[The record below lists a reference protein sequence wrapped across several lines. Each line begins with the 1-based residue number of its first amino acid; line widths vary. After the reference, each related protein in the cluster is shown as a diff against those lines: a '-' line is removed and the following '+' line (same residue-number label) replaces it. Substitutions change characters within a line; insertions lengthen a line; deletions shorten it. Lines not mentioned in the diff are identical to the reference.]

1 MSEMTF
7 FWHDYETWGLNPRA
21 DRASQFAGIR
31 TNAELEIIEEEMMV
45 YCRPA
50 GDFIP
55 HPDSVMITGLL
66 PQVASEKG
74 IPEAEFFQQ
83 IFQQMSRP
91 GTCGAGYNSLRF
103 DDEVTRF
110 GLYRNFYDPYVR
122 EWKNGNSRWD
132 IIDLVRMTFALRPEG
147 INWPTRE
154 DGVPSFRL
162 EDMTAANDI
171 PHVGAHDALSDVH
184 ATIGLAR
191 LIKEK
196 QPDLFNYYLK
206 LRQKNEVLKVIKDF
220 KDATPILHVS
230 GMYPIEFGRITPVL
244 PLIRNNHNKN
254 EIVVIDLRQ
263 DPKRLL
269 AMSSKEISQNL
280 FTPKAEMPEGVE
292 RVGVKTLHL
301 NKSPAIAPIATLRGA
316 EAKRWKI
323 DLTGIRRHRDQ
334 ILTDKGFAQRI
345 REVYEDRAPIEP
357 GDVDSS
363 LYGGFIGD
371 ADRRLSNKILNSKAD
386 ELMEMQPDFEDQR
399 LQQLFPRYRARNW
412 PYLLSEEDQKW
423 WQDFCRVRL
432 LEGDFGS
439 TLTLDAF
446 NQRLREIY
454 DEETDEDKLK
464 LMQQLEEWV
473 QGLISQIQA

>member
-31 TNAELEIIEEEMMV
+31 TNAELEIIDDEMMI

-66 PQVASEKG
+66 PQVAAENG
-74 IPEAEFFQQ
+74 LPEAEFFQK
-83 IFQQMSRP
+83 IYQQMSKA
-91 GTCGAGYNSLRF
+91 GTCGVGYNSLRF

-147 INWPTRE
+147 INWPTRD

-162 EDMTAANDI
+162 QDMTVANDI

-191 LIKEK
+191 LIKDK
-196 QPDLFNYYLK
+196 QPELFNYYLK

-254 EIVVIDLRQ
+254 EIVVIDLRD

-269 AMSSKEISQNL
+269 AMSSKEISQNI
-280 FTPKAEMPEGVE
+280 FTPKVEMPEGVE
-292 RVGVKTLHL
+292 RVGVKSLHL
-301 NKSPAIAPIATLRGA
+301 NKSPAIAPMLTLRGP
-316 EAKRWKI
+316 EAKKWKI
-323 DLTGIRRHRDQ
+323 DLTVVRRHRDQ
-334 ILTDKGFAQRI
+334 ILADKGFAQRI
-345 REVYEDRAPIEP
+345 RDVYEGRAPMAP

-371 ADRRLSNKILNSKAD
+371 ADRRLSNKILNTKAED
-386 ELMEMQPDFEDQR
+386 LVDMQPDFEDSR

-412 PYLLSEEDQKW
+412 PHLLSEEEQKW

-446 NQRLREIY
+446 NQRLREIV

-464 LMQQLEEWV
+464 LMQQLEQWV
-473 QGLISQIQA
+473 QGLIEQF

>member
-31 TNAELEIIEEEMMV
+31 TNAELEIIDEEMMI

-66 PQVASEKG
+66 PQVAAEKG

-83 IFQQMSRP
+83 IFQQMSQP
-91 GTCGAGYNSLRF
+91 GTCGVGYNSLRF

-162 EDMTAANDI
+162 EDMTVANEI

-280 FTPKAEMPEGVE
+280 FTPKAEMAEGVE
-292 RVGVKTLHL
+292 RVGVKSLHL

-316 EAKRWKI
+316 EAKRGKR

-334 ILTDKGFAQRI
+334 ILADKGLAQRI
-345 REVYEDRAPIEP
+345 REVYEDRTPMDP
-357 GDVDSS
+357 GDVES
-363 LYGGFIGD
+363 
-371 ADRRLSNKILNSKAD
+371 
-386 ELMEMQPDFEDQR
+386 
-399 LQQLFPRYRARNW
+399 
-412 PYLLSEEDQKW
+412 
-423 WQDFCRVRL
+423 
-432 LEGDFGS
+432 
-439 TLTLDAF
+439 
-446 NQRLREIY
+446 
-454 DEETDEDKLK
+454 
-464 LMQQLEEWV
+464 
-473 QGLISQIQA
+473 